1 MCNICFMG
9 AVTEKTS
16 PIEQLR
22 RSLPDLPERLREA
35 GRFIADHEFDAT
47 TRSMRDLAATAGL
60 QPATFT
66 RLAQAIGH
74 TGWDEFR
81 NELIEARRP
90 NAPGPFSD
98 RVSRRGMH
106 GQTANDRERLVA
118 GALEADTAALAKI
131 DVRQVARVAAT
142 LQRASRIWV
151 AGYRSCRTAASL
163 LHYQLSLFKPDVR
176 LVGAAGPDDVD
187 FGSFRKGDAV
197 VVIGFA
203 PYSRASV
210 LTASEAAKAGCT
222 LIAIADRRGAPIAAA
237 ADHFLAFDAGLTPA
251 FFHSLTGAISIVQA
265 LAAVVFELDSPASA
279 ARLRRTETRLADLA
293 QYVADE
299 AST

>member
-1 MCNICFMG
+1 MSVI
-9 AVTEKTS
+9 AEKTS

-74 TGWDEFR
+74 AGWDQFR

-90 NAPGPFSD
+90 DAPHPFSD
-98 RVSRRGMH
+98 RVRRRGGH
-106 GQTANDRERLVA
+106 GRTADDRERLTA
-118 GALEADTAALAKI
+118 GALEADTVALAKI
-131 DVRQVARVAAT
+131 DVPQVARAAVA
-142 LQRASRIWV
+142 LHRASRIWV
-151 AGYRSCRTAASL
+151 AGYRSCRSAASL
-163 LHYQLSLFKPDVR
+163 LHYQLSLFRPDIR
-176 LVGAAGPDDVD
+176 LVGGVSPEDID
-187 FGSFRKGDAV
+187 FGSFKKGDAV

-210 LTASEAAKAGCT
+210 LTSREAGKAGCT
-222 LIAIADRRGAPIAAA
+222 LIAIADRASAPIAEG
-237 ADHFLAFDAGLTPA
+237 ADHFLGFDAGLTPA
-251 FFHSLTGAISIVQA
+251 FFHSLTGAVSIVQA
-265 LAAVVFELDSPASA
+265 LAAVVFELDGPKGA
-279 ARLRRTETRLADLA
+279 ALLRLTEARLADLG
-293 QYVADE
+293 QYE
-299 AST
+299 PGEGST

>member
-1 MCNICFMG
+1 MSD
-9 AVTEKTS
+9 VTEKTS

-22 RSLPDLPERLREA
+22 RSLPDLPKRLRQA
-35 GRFIADHEFDAT
+35 GRFIATHEFDAT

-74 TGWDEFR
+74 SGWDEFR
-81 NELIEARRP
+81 SELIEARRP
-90 NAPGPFSD
+90 DAPGPFSN
-98 RVSRRGMH
+98 RVSRRAVH
-106 GQTANDRERLVA
+106 GQTANDRERLIA
-118 GALEADTAALAKI
+118 GTLEADTVAVAKI
-131 DVRQVARVAAT
+131 DVRQVARAAT
-142 LQRASRIWV
+142 ALQRASRIWV
-151 AGYRSCRTAASL
+151 AGFRSCRSAALL
-163 LHYQLSLFKPDVR
+163 LHYQLSLFRPDVR
-176 LVGAAGPDDVD
+176 LVGAVGPEDID
-187 FGSFRKGDAV
+187 FSSFRKGDAV
-197 VVIGFA
+197 IVIGFA

-210 LTASEAAKAGCT
+210 LAASEARKTDCT
-222 LIAIADRRGAPIAAA
+222 LLAIADRPEAPIAEG

-265 LAAVVFELDSPASA
+265 LAAVVFELDGPVGA
-279 ARLRRTETRLADLA
+279 ARLRRTEARLADLG

>member
-1 MCNICFMG
+1 MS
-9 AVTEKTS
+9 AVAEKIS

-22 RSLPDLPERLREA
+22 RSLPELPERLREA
-35 GRFIADHEFDAT
+35 GCFIADHEFDAT

-74 TGWDEFR
+74 AGWDQFR

-90 NAPGPFSD
+90 GPFSD
-98 RVSRRGMH
+98 RVSRRAAH
-106 GQTANDRERLVA
+106 GWTADDRERLAA
-118 GALEADTAALAKI
+118 GTLEADTTALAKI
-131 DVRQVARVAAT
+131 DVAQVARAAVA

-151 AGYRSCRTAASL
+151 AGYRSCRSASSL
-163 LHYQLSLFKPDVR
+163 LHYQLSLFRPDVR
-176 LVGAAGPDDVD
+176 LVGAGGPDDID
-187 FGSFRKGDAV
+187 LGSFRKGDAV

-210 LTASEAAKAGCT
+210 LTAREARKAGC
-222 LIAIADRRGAPIAAA
+222 IHVAIADRLGAPIAES
-237 ADHFLAFDAGLTPA
+237 ADHFLGFDAGLTPA
-251 FFHSLTGAISIVQA
+251 FFHSLTAAISIVQA
-265 LAAVVFELDSPASA
+265 LAAVVFELDGPKGAA
-279 ARLRRTETRLADLA
+279 VLRLTEARLSDLG

-299 AST
+299 DLK

>member
-1 MCNICFMG
+1 MSVI
-9 AVTEKTS
+9 TEKTS

-47 TRSMRDLAATAGL
+47 TRSMRDLAATAGM

-74 TGWDEFR
+74 NGWDEFR

-90 NAPGPFSD
+90 DVPGPFSD
-98 RVSRRGMH
+98 RAGRRGAH
-106 GQTANDRERLVA
+106 GRTADDRERIAA
-118 GALEADTAALAKI
+118 GTLEADTAVLAKI
-131 DVRQVARVAAT
+131 DVHRVARAAAA
-142 LQRASRIWV
+142 LQRAPRIWV
-151 AGYRSCRTAASL
+151 AGYRSCRSAALL
-163 LHYQLSLFKPDVR
+163 LHYQLSLFRPDVR
-176 LVGAAGPDDVD
+176 LVGAVGPDDID
-187 FGSFRKGDAV
+187 FGSFRKGDVV

-210 LTASEAAKAGCT
+210 LTSREAGKAGCT
-222 LIAIADRRGAPIAAA
+222 LIAIADRAAAPIAER
-237 ADHFLAFDAGLTPA
+237 ADHFLGFDAGLTPA
-251 FFHSLTGAISIVQA
+251 FFHSLTGAIAIVQA
-265 LAAVVFELDSPASA
+265 LAAVVFELDGPAGA
-279 ARLRRTETRLADLA
+279 ARLRRTEARLADLA
-293 QYVADE
+293 QYVADG

>member
-1 MCNICFMG
+1 MCNICFMI
-9 AVTEKTS
+9 VETEKTS

-22 RSLPDLPERLREA
+22 RSLPDLPERLQEA

-47 TRSMRDLAATAGL
+47 TRSMRDLAASARL

-81 NELIEARRP
+81 KQLIEARRP
-90 NAPGPFSD
+90 DPPGPFSD
-98 RVSRRGMH
+98 RVSRRGLH
-106 GQTANDRERLVA
+106 GQTANGRERLVA
-118 GALEADTAALAKI
+118 GTLAADTTALARI
-131 DVRQVARVAAT
+131 DVQQVVRVAAA

-151 AGYRSCRTAASL
+151 VGYRSCRSVASL
-163 LHYQLSLFKPDVR
+163 LHYQLSLFRPDVR
-176 LVGAAGPDDVD
+176 LVGAVGPEDID

-210 LTASEAAKAGCT
+210 VTAGEARKAGCI
-222 LIAIADRRGAPIAAA
+222 LIAIADRPGAPIAEGT
-237 ADHFLAFDAGLTPA
+237 DLFLRFEAGLTPA
-251 FFHSLTGAISIVQA
+251 FFHSLTGAIAIVQT
-265 LAAVVFELDSPASA
+265 LAAVVFELDGAAGA
-279 ARLRRTETRLADLA
+279 ARLRRTEARLADFA
-293 QYVADE
+293 QYMADE
-299 AST
+299 APT